1 MIERFFMETQ
11 KLEGIARTQSDN
23 LAVLRKGGKIP
34 AVVYGNKVE
43 PMSVAVDAIPFQKT
57 LRKAGES
64 TLVDL
69 SIDKKEPVKVLIH
82 DIQYHPVRGDVV
94 HIDFYQVNMK
104 EKITT
109 HIALEF
115 IGEAPAVEQLS
126 GTLVKNMDE
135 LEVEC
140 LPGDLVHAIEV
151 DISVLNTFDD
161 AILVKDIALPKGLE
175 GQDDPEATVVFV
187 EAPRSEAELEADLAA
202 PVSEQEAIAQIAS
215 VEEKP
220 NEAEDAGEEGK

>member
-1 MIERFFMETQ
+1 MEAQ
-11 KLEGIARTQSDN
+11 KLIGSSRTQGDN
-23 LAVLRKGGKIP
+23 LAVLRKSGKIP
-34 AVVYGNKVE
+34 AVIYGNKVE
-43 PMSVAVDAIPFQKT
+43 PTSASVDAISFQKT

-69 SIDKKEPVKVLIH
+69 SIDEKEPVKVLIH

-115 IGEAPAVEQLS
+115 IGESPAVEQLS

-140 LPGDLVHAIEV
+140 LPGDLVHSIEV
-151 DISVLNTFDD
+151 DISALKTFDD
-161 AILVKDIALPKGLE
+161 AILVKDIVLPKGLE
-175 GQDDPEATVVFV
+175 GQDDPEATIAFV
-187 EAPRSEAELEADLAA
+187 EAPRSEAELEADLAV
-202 PVSEQEAIAQIAS
+202 PVSEQEAISQIESAQERPAEEEEAS
-215 VEEKP
+215 
-220 NEAEDAGEEGK
+220 EEGK

>member
-1 MIERFFMETQ
+1 METQ

-23 LAVLRKGGKIP
+23 LA
-34 AVVYGNKVE
+34 
-43 PMSVAVDAIPFQKT
+43 
-57 LRKAGES
+57 
-64 TLVDL
+64 DL

-104 EKITT
+104 EKITP